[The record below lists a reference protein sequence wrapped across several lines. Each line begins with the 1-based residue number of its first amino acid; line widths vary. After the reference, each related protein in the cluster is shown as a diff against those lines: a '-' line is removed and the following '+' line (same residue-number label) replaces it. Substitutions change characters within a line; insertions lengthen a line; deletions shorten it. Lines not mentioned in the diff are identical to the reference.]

1 MKKLILMLSL
11 FKVIAIG
18 AVENE
23 RDSILLAEYIY
34 ADSVNSVIKYF
45 GMAISD
51 FNSGSGFKSGT
62 EAAIYA
68 KGRNK
73 SMELGAYFDD
83 ETRTLSGLTMNYKWF
98 ILKNY
103 FDKQGVIEPYIFYSF
118 IYRATTYDKPLT
130 MYPERLKYLKLEDK
144 YRYNSIEH
152 MFGIGL
158 EVNLLNYMY
167 INCCAGFGKYLGSI
181 KKPVCYDQNY
191 GKYQG
196 SNGWGGYYKFGLGVR
211 IP

>member
-1 MKKLILMLSL
+1 MKKLILILLL
-11 FKVIAIG
+11 FKAITMV
-18 AVENE
+18 AIDNE

-34 ADSVNSVIKYF
+34 ADSVNSIIKYF
-45 GMAISD
+45 GMSINE

-62 EAAIYA
+62 EAAMYV

-73 SMELGAYFDD
+73 AMALGAYFDD
-83 ETRTLSGLTMNYKWF
+83 ETRTLSALTMNYKWF

-103 FDKQGVIEPYIFYSF
+103 FDKQGVIEPYVFYNF
-118 IYRATTYDKPLT
+118 IYRVTTYNKPLT
-130 MYPERLKYLKLEDK
+130 MYPERLKYLKLQDK
-144 YRYNSIEH
+144 YRYCSIEH
-152 MFGIGL
+152 TFGFGL
-158 EVNLLNYMY
+158 EINLLNYMY
-167 INCCAGFGKYLGSI
+167 IDCSAGFGRYLGSI

-196 SNGWGGYYKFGLGVR
+196 SDGWAGYYKFGLGVR